1 MAPPSSSAR
10 FGEHLAG
17 AQGIDFAAI
26 SAKLPTG
33 RDPETTAIRK
43 KLFQSTDVNGNGF
56 LSQAEVDKAVGEAIG
71 SEYLFSAK
79 PVITRAFAASKDMGG
94 GKSSDYVEKSEFRLC
109 LVYLRQYFE
118 LYVAY
123 NRLDSSDDRRLSL
136 PEFKAGVKLRGPGAS
151 TRGRRRRVRGDRH
164 GWRRHRPLRR
174 VLRLGDQEQLD
185 LEDDDDWEDD
195 APPTA
200 GGRLQRPPRRVKPPP
215 GRTRRSSSASITS
228 TARRR
233 STARSTTRSARA
245 C

>member
-10 FGEHLAG
+10 FGELLAG

-26 SAKLPTG
+26 SAKLPG
-33 RDPETTAIRK
+33 QRDRETTAIRK
-43 KLFQSTDVNGNGF
+43 KLFQSADVNGNGF

-136 PEFKAGVKLRGPGAS
+136 PNS
-151 TRGRRRRVRGDRH
+151 RR
-164 GWRRHRPLRR
+164 
-174 VLRLGDQEQLD
+174 
-185 LEDDDDWEDD
+185 
-195 APPTA
+195 A
-200 GGRLQRPPRRVKPPP
+200 
-215 GRTRRSSSASITS
+215 
-228 TARRR
+228 
-233 STARSTTRSARA
+233 
-245 C
+245 